1 MKEFNKSLNGGI
13 ARFKLFPRSKAKQMD
28 HHAIPILE
36 EHQYDDPVIHAGI
49 NDLLKS
55 CTNINISEI
64 VKDIINITLRCR
76 SHNIATIFISSIVY
90 STKISHTK
98 SQKLNGLLLN
108 EFTNN
113 LWREG
118 VHLVESG
125 KVVIANNLLNCI
137 NNFLGLANS
146 VLRTC

>member
-1 MKEFNKSLNGGI
+1 
-13 ARFKLFPRSKAKQMD
+13 MD

-36 EHQYDDPVIHAGI
+36 EHPYDDAVIHAGI

-55 CTNINISEI
+55 CANINISEI

-76 SHNIATIFISSIVY
+76 SHNIATIFISSIIY